1 MIRRPP
7 RSTLFPYTTLFRSR
21 WQLAVLHLELLH
33 RVLFGQSPSTW
44 QVGALLHLALLQTV
58 LGLML
63 EQSVSMWQLAVLH
76 LAPLHRWVTPPPA
89 SAAPLLAVQCP
100 PLHPPLSHTVAWF
113 ATVP

>member
-44 QVGALLHLALLQTV
+44 QVGALLHLAPLQTV
-58 LGLML
+58 LALTL
-63 EQSVSMWQLAVLH
+63 EQSVSRWQLAVLP
-76 LAPLHRWVTPPPA
+76 LARLHRWLSGRARPTAQLWRGAVLRLCTPR
-89 SAAPLLAVQCP
+89 S
-100 PLHPPLSHTVAWF
+100 
-113 ATVP
+113 